1 MKISPINGLVF
12 SSAAVGGMNSAHFD
26 NFLAQARTSLD
37 IKEEVIFAYD
47 GVPAHWNLVIP
58 APDTEPKMFPPP
70 PPHSPFLNI
79 AELSESGNQGR
90 ISLKDAWIIEIRPE
104 PEESHWGV
112 SNTTTA
118 WSSAQKH
125 RHCERSL
132 KYTMVLLNADLSA
145 NVFE

>member
-58 APDTEPKMFPPP
+58 APDTEPKMFPFPP

-79 AELSESGNQGR
+79 VELSESGNQGR
-90 ISLKDAWIIEIRPE
+90 NLAQRRMDNRDKTRARGIPLRSFENNNGLKLCTETSTLWTQLKV
-104 PEESHWGV
+104 HNG
-112 SNTTTA
+112 TT
-118 WSSAQKH
+118 
-125 RHCERSL
+125 
-132 KYTMVLLNADLSA
+132 
-145 NVFE
+145 